1 QYSSTLFPPAPVLEL
16 RLSAPRE
23 TAYEVVLSALIDTG
37 ADFTLVPLDWLLRIN
52 APESRS
58 ANVRG
63 LWSEQRQVTTYL
75 VDLHLEIGVLPG
87 IEVVGVD
94 HEEGEDLE
102 IVIGRNVLN
111 QLILLLDGPHQQI
124 DLLNRRPLKL

>member
-1 QYSSTLFPPAPVLEL
+1 MPEL

-23 TAYEVVLSALIDTG
+23 AAYEVVLSALIDTG

-63 LWSEQRQVTTYL
+63 LWSEQR
-75 VDLHLEIGVLPG
+75 
-87 IEVVGVD
+87 
-94 HEEGEDLE
+94 
-102 IVIGRNVLN
+102 
-111 QLILLLDGPHQQI
+111 
-124 DLLNRRPLKL
+124 